1 MAQAVAG
8 APILLVVAH
17 VYREHEDDEE
27 TIRIISARQAE
38 KREIKRYQAQA
49 VDEG

>member
-8 APILLVVAH
+8 APILSVVAH

-38 KREIKRYQAQA
+38 KREVNRYQAQA
-49 VDEG
+49 LDEG